1 MTARHLEFL
10 VEEPSMEAFLKGALP
25 RLLQDCTFQTHAFQG
40 KRDLLRKLPFRLR
53 GYGHWLSD
61 DQRIVVVVDR
71 DSDECRALKQ
81 RLEEAAAAAGLRT
94 RSQTGDGCWQVVNR
108 IVIEELEAWYFG
120 DWEAVRGAYPKV
132 SPTIPN
138 QARYGVPDAIR
149 GGTWEAF
156 ERILQ
161 APRLLQDWIAQGR
174 SGENGRR
181 PYRPGP
187 QPVREF
193 PGLPRCACRGRF
205 VSPALHEARDL
216 AMAFEARGV
225 DVTNHCEMP

>member
-40 KRDLLRKLPFRLR
+40 KHDLLRKLPVRLR
-53 GYGHWLSD
+53 GYGHWLPD

-71 DSDECRALKQ
+71 DNAECRALKQ
-81 RLEEAAAAAGLRT
+81 RLEEAAVAAGLRT

-138 QARYGVPDAIR
+138 QARYRAPDAIR

-156 ERILQ
+156 ERILKHHGYYKTGLPKVE
-161 APRLLQDWIAQGR
+161 AAKTVAGHIDPARNR
-174 SGENGRR
+174 SGSFLVFRDALVE
-181 PYRPGP
+181 
-187 QPVREF
+187 
-193 PGLPRCACRGRF
+193 A
-205 VSPALHEARDL
+205 VS
-216 AMAFEARGV
+216 
-225 DVTNHCEMP
+225 

>member
-40 KRDLLRKLPFRLR
+40 KHDLLRKLPFRLR
-53 GYGHWLSD
+53 GYGHWLPC

-120 DWEAVRGAYPKV
+120 DWEAVRGAYPMV

-138 QARYGVPDAIR
+138 QARYRAPDAIR

-161 APRLLQDWIAQGR
+161 RHGYYKTGLPKVEAAKTVAGHIDPARNR
-174 SGENGRR
+174 SGSFRVFRDSLVE
-181 PYRPGP
+181 
-187 QPVREF
+187 
-193 PGLPRCACRGRF
+193 A
-205 VSPALHEARDL
+205 VS
-216 AMAFEARGV
+216 
-225 DVTNHCEMP
+225 